1 VAIESRRQLIDDVQ
15 RKTDMITHML
25 GDVQIRIDSVSE
37 QKAMVDHVFAELA
50 HLEYLVQEA
59 RGTMKAL
66 QAERDVAQRIV
77 ENVRQIHARA
87 TSDEKKSTSAWT
99 SSPELLSGG
108 A

>member
-1 VAIESRRQLIDDVQ
+1 
-15 RKTDMITHML
+15 
-25 GDVQIRIDSVSE
+25 VQITLESVSE

-50 HLEYLVQEA
+50 RFEYLVQEA

-87 TSDEKKSTSAWT
+87 VGEETSMA
-99 SSPELLSGG
+99 
-108 A
+108 

>member
-1 VAIESRRQLIDDVQ
+1 
-15 RKTDMITHML
+15 ML
-25 GDVQIRIDSVSE
+25 GDVQIRLDSVSE

-77 ENVRQIHARA
+77 ETVRQIHARSGERRSLSPWA
-87 TSDEKKSTSAWT
+87 
-99 SSPELLSGG
+99 SSPESAPGSD
-108 A
+108 